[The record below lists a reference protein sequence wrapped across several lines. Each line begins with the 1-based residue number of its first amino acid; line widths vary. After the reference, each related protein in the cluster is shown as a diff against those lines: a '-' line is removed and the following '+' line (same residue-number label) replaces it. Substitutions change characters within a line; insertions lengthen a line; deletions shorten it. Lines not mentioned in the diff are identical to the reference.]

1 MPVNSAWPEPFDH
14 GFRKPVYCGGP
25 QLTLFCWV
33 GRSSSL
39 LAQQQGALWW
49 GCLLSLP
56 DSSLQ
61 GYFHLVAWVPPSL
74 PHFLEDP
81 CCLENPA
88 PQVTSGLDGMCLL
101 AELQAFPLPPLSPVS
116 PKHAPGQW
124 LLLFLPVAHKLFLLL
139 TCSGFFPFA
148 APEIKSVF
156 PRQVCLSFQ
165 ESERH
170 PYLPTSS
177 NQPTLL

>member
-81 CCLENPA
+81 CCLENQPHRLHLA
-88 PQVTSGLDGMCLL
+88 LMECVCSLSSKPFLCL
-101 AELQAFPLPPLSPVS
+101 P
-116 PKHAPGQW
+116 
-124 LLLFLPVAHKLFLLL
+124 
-139 TCSGFFPFA
+139 
-148 APEIKSVF
+148 
-156 PRQVCLSFQ
+156 
-165 ESERH
+165 
-170 PYLPTSS
+170 
-177 NQPTLL
+177 

>member
-1 MPVNSAWPEPFDH
+1 MGNTEPPDREGKGEDTGITDGSWRVLMPVNSTWPEPFDH

-61 GYFHLVAWVPPSL
+61 GYFHFVAWVPPCL

-88 PQVTSGLDGMCLL
+88 PQATSGPAGMCLL
-101 AELQAFPLPPLSPVS
+101 AELQALPSPPESRFTETCTRTMATTVLARGTQAV
-116 PKHAPGQW
+116 PATD
-124 LLLFLPVAHKLFLLL
+124 LLR
-139 TCSGFFPFA
+139 FF
-148 APEIKSVF
+148 SL
-156 PRQVCLSFQ
+156 CGS
-165 ESERH
+165 
-170 PYLPTSS
+170 
-177 NQPTLL
+177 